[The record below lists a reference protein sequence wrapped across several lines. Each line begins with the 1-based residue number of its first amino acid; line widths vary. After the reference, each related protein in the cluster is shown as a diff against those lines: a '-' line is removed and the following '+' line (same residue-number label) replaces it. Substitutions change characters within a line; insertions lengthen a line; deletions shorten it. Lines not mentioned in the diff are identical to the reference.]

1 MEENEDEVEC
11 TWCNDLFPKDMCKK
25 EVNLGYLC
33 PRCADG
39 IMSRGETLTFKE
51 NNYWDFLDEKFD
63 IDLEDEASSDMLDA
77 TSDAESD
84 EFVEF
89 DLDYPEID

>member
-1 MEENEDEVEC
+1 
-11 TWCNDLFPKDMCKK
+11 MCKK